1 MKKIL
6 TAILTLVMT
15 YSLAVPS
22 EARKKEEGNTVIQL
36 FESYEEA
43 KGVEYFNLDG
53 FLLKMARPTIRKSP
67 IGKAADQID
76 NLCIFSMTEAGKEVR
91 SKFMKEADA
100 VLGSYE
106 MVLETKEEKQTSR
119 IYMKKSSAET
129 IDEFI
134 VYALGEDIAFI
145 YIKGEIPMSALEGMA
160 PENESEGGKDS

>member
-15 YSLAVPS
+15 YCLAVPS

-160 PENESEGGKDS
+160 PENETEGVKKS